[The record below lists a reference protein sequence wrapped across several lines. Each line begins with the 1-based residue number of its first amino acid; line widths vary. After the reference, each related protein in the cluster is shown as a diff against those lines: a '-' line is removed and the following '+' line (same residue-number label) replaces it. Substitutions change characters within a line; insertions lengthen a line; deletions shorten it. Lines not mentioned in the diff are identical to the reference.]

1 MTKIERELARLD
13 ALDVP
18 PLEREIRERAV
29 GTVEVRLDLPARSA
43 ASRIVA
49 GATALLLFAAV
60 SALAWRAFQPADDGR
75 VGVTPAPIAD
85 SWAAYAEGWTAL
97 PVPPELRVGVSV
109 AWTGH
114 ELIVW
119 SGVPSGADGPAAD
132 GFAFDPREGTWRRVP
147 AAPRGLQ
154 LFGVTPKPVWTGA
167 EVIFYPAGIAFEPA
181 ANTWRELP
189 PAPHDPG
196 YRQTAVAWTGSE
208 MIVFGGGEPDSATAH
223 EGAAYDPAADRWR
236 PIADAPIGLNLLSAA
251 WTGDEVLV
259 FGSLLNDRN
268 IADTET
274 SVGAAYDPA
283 TDTWRTLPPS
293 ELSPQAT
300 SAVYSGGR
308 LIAWDYEVH
317 SQAYDPATDAWSEPV
332 EMPMRF
338 SECYPDSVVASDVV
352 FAWFCGQAATFD
364 PQDNEWHRVRGGVLE
379 PTIEANGQE
388 YELFRF
394 ASLAGAGDVF
404 AMVAEG
410 ITVDADGVPCY
421 GCPGAPLSYWVYRPP
436 S

>member
-18 PLEREIRERAV
+18 RLEREIRERAV
-29 GTVEVRLDLPARSA
+29 GTAEVRLDLPARSVG
-43 ASRIVA
+43 SRIVA

-60 SALAWRAFQPADDGR
+60 ATLAWRAFQPTDTGQ
-75 VGVTPAPIAD
+75 VGVTPAPAAD
-85 SWAAYAEGWTAL
+85 PWIGYPEGWTSL
-97 PVPPELRVGVSV
+97 PEPPEARLGSSV
-109 AWTGH
+109 AWTDR

-119 SGVPSGADGPAAD
+119 SGAPYGSEELALD
-132 GFAFDPREGTWRRVP
+132 GFAFDPVAGTWRELP
-147 AAPRGLQ
+147 AAPIGAQAL
-154 LFGVTPKPVWTGA
+154 GVTPRPVWTGT
-167 EVIFYPAGIAFEPA
+167 ELILYRSGLAFDPSS
-181 ANTWRELP
+181 NTWRELP

-208 MIVFGGGEPDSATAH
+208 MIVFGGGDVDSPTTRQ
-223 EGAAYDPAADRWR
+223 GAAYDPAADRWR

-259 FGSLLNDRN
+259 FGSLLSDRN
-268 IADTET
+268 VAETET
-274 SVGAAYDPA
+274 SVGAAYDPS
-283 TDTWRTLPPS
+283 TDSWRTLPPS

-300 SAVYSGGR
+300 SAVFAGGR

-317 SQAYDPATDAWSEPV
+317 SQEYDPATDTWSAPV

-338 SECYPDSVVASDVV
+338 SECYPDSVVAGDVV

-364 PQDNEWHRVRGGVLE
+364 AEIGAWQRVRGGVLE
-379 PTIEANGQE
+379 PTIEANGQK

-394 ASLAGAGDVF
+394 ASLVGAGDVF

-410 ITVDADGVPCY
+410 ITVDAEGVPCH
-421 GCPGAPLSYWVYRPP
+421 GCPDAPLSYWVYRPP